1 MLEISLGK
9 KKTLYCINV
18 FGAPVEA
25 GVPMCQLGIVLS
37 TAELSFVGFYG
48 VHPNQHAAC
57 PVLWH
62 SVLQGG
68 RNVCMN
74 KAAGVFTIRGL
85 CLSPGSV
92 MPHVFHV
99 ISVEQPR

>member
-9 KKTLYCINV
+9 KKKKRPCAAEMYLELLWKQV
-18 FGAPVEA
+18 FLCA
-25 GVPMCQLGIVLS
+25 IVLS
-37 TAELSFVGFYG
+37 TAGLLFVGFYG
-48 VHPNQHAAC
+48 VHPKQHAAC

-68 RNVCMN
+68 RNACVN